1 MRIRKWVALAAIA
14 SVAFWTPS
22 VVPIKAYATT
32 CGYTKLEFRTI
43 DTAYAIAPCPVP
55 AGPGAG
61 SPWPAVV
68 VIVGAVGVIVNAI
81 YVWRTQCRELSS
93 QEAVTST
100 FLPIIGMAFNAQA
113 NKCR

>member
-1 MRIRKWVALAAIA
+1 MRIRKWVAVAATA

-22 VVPIKAYATT
+22 VVPVKALTT
-32 CGYTKLEFRTI
+32 GCGVQVPMYRTI
-43 DTAYAIAPCPVP
+43 DTAYAGGYVPCPT
-55 AGPGAG
+55 GTGGG